1 MKILFL
7 TSSMEGGGAE
17 RVAALLSSAW
27 GARGDDVTLI
37 PTFSG
42 RGGCAFPLSDSVQLE
57 FLSDLVG
64 NGAGKFTRLR
74 TLRALIRARHPD
86 VIISF
91 LPHVN
96 CAAILAAWGL
106 GIPVIACERIFPP
119 LFEHLLPRPYRL
131 LRRLLYPAAAG
142 LVGQTEPASRWLRDC
157 APRST
162 VATIPNPVILPLPA
176 TEPGPVPDAML
187 AKERKLILWAG
198 RFEDQKRP
206 ELLIDAFAEVAASA
220 PDWDVAMLGDGP
232 MRAAMREKV
241 EAAEL
246 SDRILLP
253 GFASN
258 LGEWYKRAELFV
270 MTSKFEGF
278 PNTLLEAM
286 AHGIASIA
294 YDVPTGPAELSDGG
308 RRIALLPNSQ
318 QVVRLAA
325 QMERLISDGQAREAA
340 ARAALEVRDAYSM
353 DSIVAQWDE
362 LFEMVRQGRTQRG
375 GEHISS

>member
-1 MKILFL
+1 MNILFL

-17 RVAALLSSAW
+17 RVAALLSNAW
-27 GARGDDVTLI
+27 AARGDDVMLM

-42 RGGCAFPLSDSVQLE
+42 GGGCAYPLSDSVQLA

-64 NGAGKFTRLR
+64 KDAGKLARLKTLR
-74 TLRALIRARHPD
+74 TLIRTRHPD

-106 GIPVIACERIFPP
+106 DIPVIASERIFPP
-119 LFEHLLPRPYRL
+119 LFAHSLPRSYRI
-131 LRRLLYPAAAG
+131 LRRLLYPAAAA

-162 VATIPNPVILPLPA
+162 VATIPNPVVLPLPTA
-176 TEPGPVPDAML
+176 EGGPAPDSIL
-187 AKERKLILWAG
+187 GEGRKLILWAG

-206 ELLIDAFAEVAASA
+206 ELMIDAFAKVAASA
-220 PDWDVAMLGDGP
+220 PGWDVAMLGDGS
-232 MRAAMREKV
+232 MRAAMLERV
-241 EAAEL
+241 RVAEL

-253 GFASN
+253 GFSGS
-258 LGEWYKRAELFV
+258 LGDWYKRAELFV
-270 MTSKFEGF
+270 MTSAFEGF

-286 AHGIASIA
+286 AHGVASIA

-308 RRIALLPNSQ
+308 RRIALLPDDQ
-318 QVVRLAA
+318 QVARLAA
-325 QMERLISDGQAREAA
+325 EIGRLISDDRARTAA
-340 ARAALEVRDAYSM
+340 ARAAATVCDVYSIEA
-353 DSIVAQWDE
+353 IVARWDE
-362 LFEMVRQGRTQRG
+362 LFATVRRAAAQPS
-375 GEHISS
+375 GEPISS